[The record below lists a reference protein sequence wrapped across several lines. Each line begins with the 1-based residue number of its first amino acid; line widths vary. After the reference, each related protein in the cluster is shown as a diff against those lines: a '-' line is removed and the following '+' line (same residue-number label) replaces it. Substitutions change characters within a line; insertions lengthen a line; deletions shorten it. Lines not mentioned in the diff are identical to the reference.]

1 MTLDEL
7 IGDYEADKLQID
19 WDTLAPKERLALY
32 LNAKEFFKAK
42 MQRTSINPNDSKL
55 PNDIYHDES
64 I

>member
-7 IGDYEADKLQID
+7 IIEYEIEKMQLD
-19 WDTLAPKERLALY
+19 WDGLTPRERLALY

-55 PNDIYHDES
+55 PDDIYDN
-64 I
+64 